1 MHERIYDIFKQRCS
15 AVTETNSEK
24 EHMMKK
30 VLSLAL
36 ASLLTVSLAATVG
49 AMEGNEKLGTIPY
62 VTEEIVIDGEMDAIY
77 ATGMKTEV
85 GKVFQNASD
94 ATATCY
100 LVHDGENLYLYA
112 EVKDADMVQPS
123 ADDQTSQPWVTDS
136 LELMIDGS
144 NKDTVDVA
152 QTRLDWTGW
161 ATWYMEGGIESKTGD
176 DAYPEV
182 KECAAGEIDGGYT
195 VEMALNMKQFGVTPG
210 TDIGMQY
217 QINDVFSD
225 GTVQANITIT
235 GTGPWESAN
244 YPVATVAPVTG
255 GLMTLDVF
263 NQADIEDDESTNN
276 GNPIQ
281 LMDAYGCGYST
292 KGDLV
297 IFEDVDFGDN
307 GADFMT
313 VRFGYGNDNGTVTN
327 VALMLDD
334 PDSDPVA
341 TMSIGWTGGWEIE
354 PSGYISVP
362 VDIEGGV
369 HSLYFK
375 FLDETGSLSYVY
387 FAEADP
393 APVAADE
400 VVDGAAAGTT
410 TTAPATF
417 DAAVVAA
424 VAAVLSAAGYAVS
437 KKR

>member
-1 MHERIYDIFKQRCS
+1 
-15 AVTETNSEK
+15 
-24 EHMMKK
+24 MKK
-30 VLSLAL
+30 ILSLAM

-49 AMEGNEKLGTIPY
+49 AMEGKDKLGTIPY
-62 VTEEIVIDGEMDAIY
+62 ITDEIVIDGEMDAIY
-77 ATGMKTEV
+77 ATGLKTEV
-85 GKVFQNASD
+85 AKVFSNASD

-112 EVKDADMVQPS
+112 EVKDADLVTPS
-123 ADDQTSQPWVTDS
+123 ADDQASQPWVCDS

-144 NKDTVDVA
+144 NNDTVDVA

-161 ATWYMEGGIESKTGD
+161 ACFYMEGGSVSGYGD
-176 DAYPEV
+176 EAYPAV
-182 KECAAGEIDGGYT
+182 ADSAAVEIDGGYA
-195 VEMALNMKQFGVTPG
+195 VEMALNMKKFGVTPG
-210 TDIGMQY
+210 TDIGIQY

-225 GTVQANITIT
+225 GTSQANITIT
-235 GTGPWESAN
+235 GTGPWVNTE

-255 GLMTLDVF
+255 DIVLDVF
-263 NQADIEDDESTNN
+263 KQAEVEDDESTNN

-281 LMDAYGCGYST
+281 LMEEYGCGYST

-297 IFEDVDFGDN
+297 IFSDVDFGAN

-327 VALMLDD
+327 VALKLDD
-334 PDSDPVA
+334 PDSAAIA
-341 TMSIGWTGGWEIE
+341 TMSIGYTGGWNIE
-354 PSGYISVP
+354 PSGYISIP
-362 VDIEGGV
+362 VDIAGGV
-369 HSLYFK
+369 HDLYFE

-387 FAEADP
+387 FAEGEA
-393 APVAADE
+393 APVE
-400 VVDGAAAGTT
+400 VVDVATGETTT

>member
-1 MHERIYDIFKQRCS
+1 
-15 AVTETNSEK
+15 
-24 EHMMKK
+24 MKK

-49 AMEGNEKLGTIPY
+49 AMEGNDKLGTIPY

-85 GKVFQNASD
+85 GQVFNNASD

-112 EVKDADMVQPS
+112 EIKDADMVQPS

-144 NKDTVDVA
+144 NKDAVDVA

-225 GTVQANITIT
+225 GTAQANITIN
-235 GTGPWESAN
+235 GFGPWDNAN

-263 NQADIEDDESTNN
+263 NEASIEDDESTNN

-297 IFEDVDFGDN
+297 IFDDVDFGAN

-341 TMSIGWTGGWEIE
+341 TMSIGWTGGWEIA

-393 APVAADE
+393 APVAAEE
-400 VVDGAAAGTT
+400 VVDGAAGETT

-437 KKR
+437 KKH

>member
-1 MHERIYDIFKQRCS
+1 
-15 AVTETNSEK
+15 
-24 EHMMKK
+24 MKK

-49 AMEGNEKLGTIPY
+49 AMEGNDKLGTIPY
-62 VTEEIVIDGEMDAIY
+62 ITDEIVIDGEMDAIY
-77 ATGMKTEV
+77 ATGLKTEV
-85 GKVFQNASD
+85 TKPLGDSCKAS
-94 ATATCY
+94 ATCY

-112 EVKDADMVQPS
+112 EVM
-123 ADDQTSQPWVTDS
+123 DDDLVTPAQSDLESQPWVCDS

-144 NKDTVDVA
+144 NNDTVEVT
-152 QTRLDWTGW
+152 QTRLGWTGW
-161 ATWYMEGGIESKTGD
+161 ASWYTEGGAESKNGD

-182 KECAAGEIDGGYT
+182 KECAANEIDGGYT

-210 TDIGMQY
+210 TDIGIQY

-225 GTVQANITIT
+225 GSAQANVTIN
-235 GTGPWESAN
+235 GSGPWVNAD

-255 GLMTLDVF
+255 DLVLDVF
-263 NQADIEDDESTNN
+263 NQAEVEDDESTNN

-297 IFEDVDFGDN
+297 IFSDVDFGDN

-341 TMSIGWTGGWEIE
+341 TMSIGYTGGWEIE

-362 VDIEGGV
+362 VDIAGGV
-369 HSLYFK
+369 HDLYFK

-387 FAEADP
+387 FAEGEA
-393 APVAADE
+393 APVE
-400 VVDGAAAGTT
+400 VVDVATGETT
-410 TTAPATF
+410 TATTAPATF